1 MPVDSSADLVGCAC
15 DIPFIILDLGQGV
28 HPKGQA
34 VCPIQT
40 NQMLRLGHSAYRA
53 VGCCDPKL

>member
-1 MPVDSSADLVGCAC
+1 VDSAYDL
-15 DIPFIILDLGQGV
+15 PFIILDLGQGV

-34 VCPIQT
+34 VCAIQT

-53 VGCCDPKL
+53 FGCCDPKL